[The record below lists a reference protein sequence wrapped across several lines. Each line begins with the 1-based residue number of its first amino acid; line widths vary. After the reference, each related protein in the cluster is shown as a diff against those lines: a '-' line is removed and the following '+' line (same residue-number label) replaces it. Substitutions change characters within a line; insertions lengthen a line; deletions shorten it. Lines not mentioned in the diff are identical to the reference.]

1 MLNTIRDFIQRGRKG
16 YASRDLWSFSNWL
29 STLIASGLREFKK
42 NCRTYPSD
50 GISWEEWMTTLDE
63 MIECFEEQAR
73 SLNNIGGENFM
84 DNWRKR
90 REVQKKKLHRGLELL
105 GKYWWDLR

>member
-1 MLNTIRDFIQRGRKG
+1 MVKLTGLVEENGKIDITGVAKIVQGDVLDIDGR
-16 YASRDLWSFSNWL
+16 
-29 STLIASGLREFKK
+29 
-42 NCRTYPSD
+42 
-50 GISWEEWMTTLDE
+50 EEWMTTLDE